1 MRAYTALVFI
11 ILTSALNIH
20 LMSLYL
26 TYYPAELSE
35 FPFYIPLG
43 SLFLRLNSWTT
54 FTIKF
59 LSFSYVT

>member
-1 MRAYTALVFI
+1 MRAYTALGFI

-26 TYYPAELSE
+26 TYYPAELSG

-43 SLFLRLNSWTT
+43 SLFLCLNSWTT
-54 FTIKF
+54 FAVEF
-59 LSFSYVT
+59 LSISYVT